1 MTVNKPVYAIEGGN
15 TPGPTELNDD
25 HSQLMPNLL
34 AYFVLFTYPL
44 VVVIL
49 FRRLPLPQA
58 LVWSIM
64 GGYLFLPER
73 TGIDLPLLPAFN
85 KLLIPSL
92 MAAIMCFFAPKPPMR
107 QRPGPSR
114 QSQDNQ
120 PAEVATLAPAR
131 PSVIANLC
139 IATLFIAPVGIALT
153 NSDWVVFG
161 PRVIPGLRIYD
172 AFSMMLA
179 TGVMLLPFFLARRYL
194 ATPEAHM
201 DLLKTFVKA
210 GLVYSVLI
218 LIEIRF
224 SPQLHRWFY
233 GFHAHDFIQQI
244 RFGGFR
250 PMVFIQHGLR
260 VGVFM
265 LMVVIAAFTLYKIR
279 AATRAPTGPRQRA
292 RDKDQ
297 KQVGLPIYIAL
308 YLLVI
313 LLIAKAVGAFMIACI
328 FIPVLMLFKPTQ
340 WRTLGMISA
349 VLVLLYPMARSSG
362 VVPLERV
369 YGIAAAISEDRAAS
383 FRFRLENEERLLIR
397 ASQKPV
403 LGWGIW
409 GRSRVYDPTN
419 GRDISTTDGIW
430 VIVFGVSGWVGYLA
444 QFGLLTLPIFAY
456 FFARGPL
463 RHSIASQ
470 GLCLLLAANLID
482 LIPNS
487 GLTPVSWMVAGALLG
502 RFERREPERAIQP
515 RGTETARRHPT
526 ANVASAARVSPRGH
540 PTP

>member
-1 MTVNKPVYAIEGGN
+1 
-15 TPGPTELNDD
+15 
-25 HSQLMPNLL
+25 MPNLL
-34 AYFVLFTYPL
+34 AYFVLFTYPM
-44 VVVIL
+44 VVIIL

-58 LVWSIM
+58 LIWSIM

-92 MAAIMCFFAPKPPMR
+92 MAAIMCWFAPNPTSR
-107 QRPGPSR
+107 QRRVSTGRSN
-114 QSQDNQ
+114 DGEFVAV
-120 PAEVATLAPAR
+120 AEINPAR
-131 PSVIANLC
+131 PSLIANLC
-139 IATLFIAPVGIALT
+139 IATFLVAPIGIALT

-172 AFSMMLA
+172 AFSMILA
-179 TGVMLLPFFLARRYL
+179 AGVMLLPFFLARRHL

-201 DLLKTFVKA
+201 DLLRTFVKA

-233 GFHAHDFIQQI
+233 GFHAHDFVQQI

-265 LMVVIAAFTLYKIR
+265 LMVVIAAFALYKIR
-279 AATRAPTGPRQRA
+279 AASRAPTGLRQRNA
-292 RDKDQ
+292 GEKP
-297 KQVGLPIYIAL
+297 KQVGLPIYVAL

-313 LLIAKAVGAFMIACI
+313 LFVAKAVGAFMIACI
-328 FIPVLMLFKPTQ
+328 FIPFLMFTKPAQ
-340 WRTLGMISA
+340 WRILALICA

-362 VVPLERV
+362 IVPIERV
-369 YGIAAAISEDRAAS
+369 YGIATAISEDRAAS
-383 FRFRLENEERLLIR
+383 FRFRLENEERLLAR
-397 ASQKPV
+397 ASQKPI

-409 GRSRVYDPTN
+409 GRSRVYDPST
-419 GRDISTTDGIW
+419 GQDITTADGAW

-456 FFARGPL
+456 FFGRGPL
-463 RHSIASQ
+463 RQSIASQ

-482 LIPNS
+482 LVPNS
-487 GLTPVSWMVAGALLG
+487 GLTPVTWMVAGALLG
-502 RFERREPERAIQP
+502 RFERREPHDATQAQSTRTATRRASGVAPATRTRAGGQ
-515 RGTETARRHPT
+515 PT
-526 ANVASAARVSPRGH
+526 A
-540 PTP
+540 